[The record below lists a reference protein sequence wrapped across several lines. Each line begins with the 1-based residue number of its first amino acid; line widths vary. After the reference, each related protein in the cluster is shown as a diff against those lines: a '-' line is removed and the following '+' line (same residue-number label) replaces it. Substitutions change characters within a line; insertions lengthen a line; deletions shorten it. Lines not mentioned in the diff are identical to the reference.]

1 MGEHIFLRRQDALRQ
16 KLSEQNLDG
25 ILSSNLTNI
34 RYLCGFT
41 GSAASC
47 LIIPD
52 EAYFISDDR
61 YEIQSKQQVKG
72 LKRFIDFGSHLKI
85 IKDNNLI
92 PNGLKVAFEGD
103 HISVNSYKKLS
114 ESFPNVHWESTS
126 YPYGSENYR
135 CYLYRNP
142 SHASCWRYREGD
154 RQSFS
159 PQI

>member
-1 MGEHIFLRRQDALRQ
+1 MSEQIFLRRQDSLRQ

-41 GSAASC
+41 GSESSC
-47 LIIPD
+47 LITPD

-85 IKDNNLI
+85 
-92 PNGLKVAFEGD
+92 
-103 HISVNSYKKLS
+103 YQ
-114 ESFPNVHWESTS
+114 W
-126 YPYGSENYR
+126 NYHH
-135 CYLYRNP
+135 YIY
-142 SHASCWRYREGD
+142 H
-154 RQSFS
+154 
-159 PQI
+159 